1 MFLGWIS
8 GTSKAFV
15 NRKELA
21 YQSAVDGKAA
31 SNHNHDTR
39 YYTKSQI
46 DSMIGGSSGPTV
58 VWSNSISGSTR
69 EFDTDIITGI
79 PSSVDYLVFTS
90 TSPVTINQPAVT
102 ITKNYTTYIPA
113 NYNETSGSIPV
124 TFDGTKLISNRY
136 SFGWHYSG
144 NLVGYSQ

>member
-1 MFLGWIS
+1 M
-8 GTSKAFV
+8 FV
-15 NRKELA
+15 NGKELA

-58 VWSNSISGSTR
+58 VWSKNISGSTR
-69 EFDTDIITGI
+69 EYDTDIVTGI

-90 TSPVTINQPAVT
+90 TSSVTIDQPAVT
-102 ITKNYTTYIPA
+102 ISKNYTTSIPA
-113 NYNETSGSIPV
+113 NYNDTPGSIPV
-124 TFDGTKLISNRY
+124 TFNGTKLISNAY